1 MDQLMGQEGLRT
13 NLPASL
19 SLKLWEKMISPH
31 PITVLGTGQPRIQS
45 SKKEKEPASSGG
57 AGGKGGGSQPG
68 TDGVMGLEGV
78 SLAWQVGHSVL
89 C

>member
-13 NLPASL
+13 NQPASL
-19 SLKLWEKMISPH
+19 SLKHWEKMISPH
-31 PITVLGTGQPRIQS
+31 PITALCTAQPRIQS

-57 AGGKGGGSQPG
+57 TGGKRGSLPG
-68 TDGVMGLEGV
+68 RDGVMGLEGV
-78 SLAWQVGHSVL
+78 SLAWQVGESVL